1 MTQAAST
8 PTPVPVVQGIIV
20 DAHAHVFTADM
31 PVVNNPR
38 HRPDYDFTPEQY
50 LEVMDKHGV
59 RYACLAAGSPWAD
72 YNDYMIEA
80 LRKCPGRLRGTV
92 NAEPDVER
100 YTLEAMARDGVVG
113 VRISFITMK
122 EIPDLTTFAW
132 RRFLRRLRDLDW
144 HVHLHVDGRRLPQ
157 VLPHFEASGV
167 KLVLDHYGRPDPA
180 KGIACEG
187 FQAMLKSIE
196 RGRTWVKVSAGYR
209 LGEER
214 VAAYGRELLRA
225 VGPDRLLWASDCPFV
240 GDEKATTYRRTME
253 TVNAWMPDDATRRKV
268 FGENA
273 LKLYFS

>member
-1 MTQAAST
+1 MTAKAAA
-8 PTPVPVVQGIIV
+8 PMVVDALLV

-31 PVVNNPR
+31 PVLANPR
-38 HRPDYDFTPEQY
+38 HNPDYAFTPEQY
-50 LEVMDKHGV
+50 LEVMDAHGV
-59 RYACLAAGSPWAD
+59 QFAVLAAGSPWAD

-80 LRKCPGRLRGTV
+80 LRRHPRLRGTV
-92 NAEPDVER
+92 IVEPSVER

-113 VRISFITMK
+113 VRLSLITMK

-132 RRFLRRLRDLDW
+132 RRFLRRLCDLDW
-144 HVHLHVDGRRLPQ
+144 HVHLHVDGPRLPQ

-187 FQAMLKSIE
+187 FQAMLRSIE
-196 RGRTWVKVSAGYR
+196 RGRTWVKMSAGYR
-209 LGEER
+209 LGEEC
-214 VAAYGRELLRA
+214 VVTYGRELLRT
-225 VGPDRLLWASDCPFV
+225 VGADRLVWASDCPFV
-240 GDEKATTYRRTME
+240 GDEQATTYRRTME
-253 TVNAWMPDDATRRKV
+253 TVNAWMPDEATRRKV

>member
-1 MTQAAST
+1 MTAKADGA
-8 PTPVPVVQGIIV
+8 VVVDALVV

-31 PVVNNPR
+31 PVVANPR
-38 HRPDYDFTPEQY
+38 HNPDYAFTPEQY
-50 LEVMDKHGV
+50 LAVMDAHGV
-59 RYACLAAGSPWAD
+59 QFAVLAAGSPWAD
-72 YNDYMIEA
+72 YNDYMIAA
-80 LRKCPGRLRGTV
+80 LRKYPRLRGTV
-92 NAEPDVER
+92 NVETDVER

-113 VRISFITMK
+113 VRLSFITMK
-122 EIPDLTTFAW
+122 EIPDLSTFAW

-144 HVHLHVDGRRLPQ
+144 HVHLHIDGPRLPQ
-157 VLPHFEASGV
+157 VLPAFEASGV

-187 FQAMLKSIE
+187 FQAMLRSIE
-196 RGRTWVKVSAGYR
+196 RGHTWVKVSAGYR

-214 VAAYGRELLRA
+214 VVAYGRELLRA
-225 VGPDRLLWASDCPFV
+225 AGPDRLVWASDCPFV
-240 GDEKATTYRRTME
+240 GDEKATTYQRTME

>member
-1 MTQAAST
+1 MMPIAAGAMI
-8 PTPVPVVQGIIV
+8 VDALVV
-20 DAHAHVFTADM
+20 DAHAHVFSADM
-31 PVVNNPR
+31 PVVANPR
-38 HRPDYDFTPEQY
+38 HNPDYAFTPEQY
-50 LEVMDKHGV
+50 LDVMDAHGV
-59 RYACLAAGSPWAD
+59 QFAVLAAGSPWAD

-80 LRKCPGRLRGTV
+80 LRRYPRLRGTV
-92 NAEPDVER
+92 IVEPSVER

-113 VRISFITMK
+113 VRLSFITMK
-122 EIPDLTTFAW
+122 EMPDLSTFAW

-144 HVHLHVDGRRLPQ
+144 HVHLHIDGPRLPQ

-187 FQAMLKSIE
+187 FQAMLRSIE
-196 RGRTWVKVSAGYR
+196 RGRTWVKMSAGYR

-214 VAAYGRELLRA
+214 VVTYGRELLRT

-240 GDEKATTYRRTME
+240 GDEQATTYKRTMQ
-253 TVNAWMPDDATRRKV
+253 TVDAWMPDAQTRRKV

>member
-1 MTQAAST
+1 MANPA
-8 PTPVPVVQGIIV
+8 PVIDTLVV

-31 PVVNNPR
+31 PVVDNPR

-50 LEVMDKHGV
+50 LEVMDAHGV
-59 RYACLAAGSPWAD
+59 QYACLAAGSPWAD
-72 YNDYMIEA
+72 YNDYMVEA
-80 LRKCPGRLRGTV
+80 LRKYPGRLRGTV
-92 NAEPDVER
+92 IAEPSIER

-122 EIPDLTTFAW
+122 AIPDLTTFPW

-144 HVHLHVDGRRLPQ
+144 HVHLHVDGPRLPQ
-157 VLPHFEASGV
+157 VLPAFETSGV

-180 KGIACEG
+180 KGIQCEG

-214 VAAYGRELLRA
+214 VVTYGRELLRA